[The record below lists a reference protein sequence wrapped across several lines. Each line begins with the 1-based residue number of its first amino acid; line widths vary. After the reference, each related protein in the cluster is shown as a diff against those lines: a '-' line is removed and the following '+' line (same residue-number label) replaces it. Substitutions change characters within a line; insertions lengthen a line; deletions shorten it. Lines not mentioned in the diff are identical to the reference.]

1 MFKPEETS
9 KDPKPEEH
17 KDDDEGDDDD
27 EDVEKEVV
35 GNWKIVD
42 LPEMAAVTGEQQEE
56 ELAKFRSKIY
66 RFRGEWKERGVGEL
80 RFLKH
85 KTSGMIRVLNR
96 AEKTHKCIMNHF
108 TIRQEDVLGK
118 LEQLKT
124 SNNTWT
130 WAAQD
135 ISDEVPQVEKFCARF
150 TSKEDFEKF
159 QTVFNESCE
168 TNGKLIEA
176 LKAKQETKEEEKK
189 EEKVED
195 KK

>member
-1 MFKPEETS
+1 MFKPEEPT
-9 KDPKPEEH
+9 KDPKAEEH
-17 KDDDEGDDDD
+17 KEDEEGEED
-27 EDVEKEVV
+27 EDVQKEVV

-42 LPEMAAVTGEQQEE
+42 LPVIPVVTGEEQEE

-66 RFRGEWKERGVGEL
+66 RFRKQEWKERGVGEL

-85 KTSGMIRVLNR
+85 KVSNMIRILSR
-96 AEKTHKCIMNHF
+96 AEKTHKCTVNHF
-108 TIRQEDVLGK
+108 PIKQDILGN

-135 ISDEVPQVEKFCARF
+135 ISDEELTIEKFCAKF

-159 QTVFNESCE
+159 GVLFNDACASNKKE
-168 TNGKLIEA
+168 IEEK
-176 LKAKQETKEEEKK
+176 KAKDEVKTETTEEKK
-189 EEKVED
+189 E
-195 KK
+195 